1 MKIII
6 HSKKSIKYYRLSKFL
21 LIILSIVFFLVSVIG
36 GLSYFFISNSS
47 NSLIVENKNLKSNI
61 ISLSNK
67 LESIQNELSQIY
79 EQEKKLRLAAGLDL
93 DFNYATGGSEETF
106 NFNKNSYSN
115 ISSLKA
121 ATEKLIEEINLQK
134 LNFKQIEQKLLE
146 KKDFAER
153 IPAILP
159 MNGVLSEHSF
169 GMRLHPI
176 LRYWRMHE
184 GIDING
190 QFGSPI
196 LAAGGG
202 IVKFAGWNGSLGLC
216 VIIDHGYGYE
226 TTYGHL
232 SRINVKVGQTVK
244 RFLKIGECGSTGL
257 STGPH
262 LHYEV
267 SFNGEKQNPL
277 YYIFR

>member
-1 MKIII
+1 MKIVI
-6 HSKKSIKYYRLSKFL
+6 HSKKNIKFFELSKFL
-21 LIILSIVFFLVSVIG
+21 IIILSTVFFSVSIIG
-36 GLSYFFISNSS
+36 GLIYFFFTNSF

-61 ISLSNK
+61 FSLSNK
-67 LESIQNELSQIY
+67 LDSMQNELSQIY
-79 EQEKKLRLAAGLDL
+79 ELEKKLRLAVGLDL
-93 DFNYATGGSEETF
+93 DFNYATGGSEEIF
-106 NFNKNSYSN
+106 NFNKNSYLN

-121 ATEKLIEEINLQK
+121 ETEKLIEEINLQK

-146 KKDFAER
+146 KKDFAEK

-159 MNGVLSEHSF
+159 LNGVLSEHSF

-176 LRYWRMHE
+176 LGYWRMHE

-216 VIIDHGYGYE
+216 VVIDHGYGYE

-244 RFLKIGECGSTGL
+244 RFQKIGECGSTGL

-277 YYIFR
+277 HYIFR